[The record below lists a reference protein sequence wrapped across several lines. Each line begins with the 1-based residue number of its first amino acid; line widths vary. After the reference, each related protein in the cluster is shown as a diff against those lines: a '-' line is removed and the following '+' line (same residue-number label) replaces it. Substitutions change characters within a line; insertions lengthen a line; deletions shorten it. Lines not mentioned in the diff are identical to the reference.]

1 LSHHVIGH
9 IDLQCV
15 DVAVQAPERLPCR
28 NLSKTKKNP
37 KKEKD
42 KKNIAMHKDKKGPCL
57 NNKFNPTYN
66 IAHCIY
72 VKHYLLTLC
81 LK

>member
-1 LSHHVIGH
+1 M
-9 IDLQCV
+9 C
-15 DVAVQAPERLPCR
+15 
-28 NLSKTKKNP
+28 
-37 KKEKD
+37 
-42 KKNIAMHKDKKGPCL
+42 KDKKGPCL

-81 LK
+81 LEWTYQDSFFQKPYGTKIWTQDIMN